1 MHSWLLFMNMRSKL
15 IIISLVFLIISIIWT
30 VPYYG
35 FYTLMRFTI
44 TITSI
49 FIALKYKDK
58 HAISLIYWAIAIIF
72 NPLIPVYL
80 DKVIWKIMDFIIA
93 CMYLKELKGS
103 INE

>member
-1 MHSWLLFMNMRSKL
+1 MHSWLFMNILSKL
-15 IIISLVFLIISIIWT
+15 IAISLVFLIVSIIWT

-80 DKVIWKIMDFIIA
+80 DKVIWKIIDFIIA
-93 CMYLKELKGS
+93 CIYLKELKGS
-103 INE
+103 VND

>member
-1 MHSWLLFMNMRSKL
+1 MRSWFFMNILSKF
-15 IIISLVFLIISIIWT
+15 IIISLVFLIVSIIWT

-35 FYTLMRFTI
+35 FYTLLRFTI

-58 HAISLIYWAIAIIF
+58 HTISLIYWAIAIIF

-93 CMYLKELKGS
+93 CIYLKELKSS

>member
-1 MHSWLLFMNMRSKL
+1 MRSWLFMNILSKL
-15 IIISLVFLIISIIWT
+15 IAISLVFLIVSIIWT